1 LSGGAVPGPRAVLL
15 DAMGTLLR
23 LEAPAPALRRGLR
36 DEHGIAVSAQAA
48 EHAVAAEMAFY
59 RAHHDEG
66 SDSASLLALRLR
78 CAEVLRDALGPVA
91 GSLTS
96 QALLPTLMRALRF
109 SAFPDALPALDAL
122 RRAGARLAVVS
133 NWDASLPEVLQRTG
147 LAGRLDAVVAS
158 AVVGA
163 AKPSPAIFVAALRAV
178 GVPASAALHVG
189 DTVDQDVLGARAAG
203 IAAALLR
210 RGPAAPEG
218 VTDLPP
224 GVPVIRSLAE
234 VAGLA
239 P

>member
-1 LSGGAVPGPRAVLL
+1 LSGRSPAPRAVLL

-23 LEAPAPALRRGLR
+23 LEAPAPALRLGLR
-36 DEHGIAVSAQAA
+36 DEHGIEVGAEAA
-48 EHAVAAEMAFY
+48 EHAARSEMAFY

-66 SDSASLLALRLR
+66 RDPESLARLRLR

-91 GSLTS
+91 RGVAP

-109 SAFPDALPALDAL
+109 AAFPDAAPALDAM
-122 RRAGARLAVVS
+122 RRSGARLAVVS
-133 NWDASLPEVLQRTG
+133 NWDASLPEVLRRTG
-147 LAGRLDAVVAS
+147 LAGRVDAVLAS

-163 AKPSPAIFVAALRAV
+163 AKPSPAIFTAALDAL

-189 DTVDQDVLGARAAG
+189 DTVRDDVLGARAAG
-203 IAAALLR
+203 IAAVLLR
-210 RGPAAPEG
+210 RDPAARPG
-218 VTDLPP
+218 VEDLPA
-224 GVPVIRSLAE
+224 GVRVIGSLAE